1 VEFTSLV
8 GWLRTFALQSEAS
21 TAAELSDGLAMSE
34 ALVQI
39 EPAVFTPSWFAGI
52 LKSDNTNKETLNV
65 ILNLLLHFYRQNLG
79 DVCISGE
86 LPIPELGEDCQELSK
101 EMIARFLK
109 LMLGVAVTC
118 SNKLLFINKIQSLD
132 ETTQHALTACV
143 ASFIYTKEWAGRVT
157 SAPSGSSPLKMATPP
172 GDEVWAQKCHE
183 LDFQVALLK
192 EERSNLMSEN
202 EELYV
207 KVKSAQTVSRKDSIK
222 SRQFEAEIAH
232 IKDEF
237 ERLRLAYEGTRN
249 HIDVMESKIKPGL
262 KDQEDVDKL
271 TEETNLLKVELAKL
285 KAGLTAKENGSK
297 WSGGGGEGAVLQRL
311 DEQQEVIVEMRS
323 MIEYQAGLGREVECL
338 KDQVDV
344 LREQGHKCNRY
355 EQELADIKTRL
366 QDFQMEN
373 DDMAHIVRQNQNLTL
388 MSLGSETCLDS
399 RETSMDTLYVSQSNN
414 LLEETMV
421 MPIQVKQEAD
431 DSLKVL
437 EDDLEDDLEDEHIE
451 ALETSTGYSFLKEEQ
466 RHVQTTS
473 EVDSISDPQKES
485 TQVNSD
491 PEPES
496 GHIVTENTKLEDDIP
511 ASPRQLE
518 MLEEE
523 SSFSSS
529 SSPESE
535 PTHEAVEQLLRVLS
549 DPNLDI
555 RMEDIEEALDTGKEV
570 SKNKEDLI
578 DTNQEFVKASDL
590 MEKPP
595 DRLFDPNDP
604 KVRELEEWNCSMDRS
619 LIEEETPRGKMKNVF
634 KLKKMSKSREKS
646 LLAEKF
652 GPDETAHEEEGMTVD
667 CFNSWMLQ
675 MFVKVFD

>member
-39 EPAVFTPSWFAGI
+39 EPAVFTPSWFASI

-86 LPIPELGEDCQELSK
+86 LPIPELLEDCQELSK

-202 EELYV
+202 EDLYV

-262 KDQEDVDKL
+262 KDQEEVDKL

-437 EDDLEDDLEDEHIE
+437 EDDLEDEHIE
-451 ALETSTGYSFLKEEQ
+451 AMETSTGYSLLKEEL

-496 GHIVTENTKLEDDIP
+496 GHVVTENTKLEDDIS

-523 SSFSSS
+523 SSYSSS

-570 SKNKEDLI
+570 TKSKEDLI

-619 LIEEETPRGKMKNVF
+619 LIEEETPRGKMKNMF
-634 KLKKMSKSREKS
+634 KVKKMSKSREKS

-652 GPDETAHEEEGMTVD
+652 GPDETALEEEGMTVD

-675 MFVKVFD
+675 IFVKVFD

>member
-1 VEFTSLV
+1 MDPREVEFTSLV
-8 GWLRTFALQSEAS
+8 GWLRTFALQSEAT

-39 EPAVFTPSWFAGI
+39 EPSVFTPSWFAGI
-52 LKSDNTNKETLNV
+52 LKSDNTNNDTLNV
-65 ILNLLLHFYRQNLG
+65 ILNLLLHFYRHNLG

-86 LPIPELGEDCQELSK
+86 LPVPEISPDCQQFSS

-118 SNKLLFINKIQSLD
+118 SNKLLFISKIQSLD

-143 ASFIYTKEWAGRVT
+143 ASFIYTKEWAGRV
-157 SAPSGSSPLKMATPP
+157 SAQSINSEPKMNTPP
-172 GDEVWAQKCHE
+172 GDEIWAQKCHE

-192 EERSNLMSEN
+192 EERSNLINEN

-207 KVKSAQTVSRKDSIK
+207 KVKSAQTLSRKDSVK

-237 ERLRLAYEGTRN
+237 ERLRLAYEGTRK
-249 HIDVMESKIKPGL
+249 HVDIMESKFKPGV
-262 KDQEDVDKL
+262 KEQGEVSKL
-271 TEETNLLKVELAKL
+271 TEETNMLKVELAKL
-285 KAGLTAKENGSK
+285 KAGLSAKENGSK
-297 WSGGGGEGAVLQRL
+297 GRGEGALLQRL
-311 DEQQEVIVEMRS
+311 EEQQEVIVEMRS

-344 LREQGHKCNRY
+344 LREQGHKFNRY
-355 EQELADIKTRL
+355 EQELGDIKTRL

-373 DDMAHIVRQNQNLTL
+373 DDMAEIVRQNQNLTL

-399 RETSMDTLYVSQSNN
+399 REDSMDMLNKSYSEQAASFVSQSNN
-414 LLEETMV
+414 MLEETIV
-421 MPIQVKQEAD
+421 MPIQVEQETE
-431 DSLKVL
+431 LKSTKDQKN
-437 EDDLEDDLEDEHIE
+437 ESDYIE
-451 ALETSTGYSFLKEEQ
+451 ALETSTGYSLMKEEL
-466 RHVQTTS
+466 RHVQTNS
-473 EVDSISDPQKES
+473 EVDSA
-485 TQVNSD
+485 
-491 PEPES
+491 PENHSELASHPES
-496 GHIVTENTKLEDDIP
+496 EPIITNHSKIEDDTQT
-511 ASPRQLE
+511 SPTLLE
-518 MLEEE
+518 MDE
-523 SSFSSS
+523 SSYQSS

-555 RMEDIEEALDTGKEV
+555 RIEDIEEALDTEKEL
-570 SKNKEDLI
+570 SKSKENLIEANKEFA
-578 DTNQEFVKASDL
+578 QASDL

-595 DRLFDPNDP
+595 DQLFDPNDP

-619 LIEEETPRGKMKNVF
+619 MIEEDTPRGKMKNVF
-634 KLKKMSKSREKS
+634 KLKKMSKSRERN

-652 GPDETAHEEEGMTVD
+652 GPDDNLQEEEGITVD